1 MKSYHINYIFLIIL
15 LGTSLKS
22 QTCLNGTNFI
32 TRQSHLDSL
41 KILYP
46 DCKEIEGQIIMGGP
60 GISNFEG
67 MLQFEKINDLQLH
80 VGESVEDL
88 SGFNSLQEVGIL
100 WFWSGPNLIDLTG
113 LNNLKKVTQNL
124 YIRNMNNLLNLSG
137 LDNLEY
143 VASLSI
149 ENNGGLI
156 STEGMYNLKK
166 IDYLYISENPEL
178 LAVEGFSQLDTISTL
193 MQIHLNPKLTHLDG
207 LENLKYVG
215 DLKIRSNILLSSVDA
230 LNGITYI
237 KSNFDVFGN
246 KALEYMPEFDSLKFV
261 GGNLHILGDNPPG
274 PQPPTDYSLKK
285 VPLFPSLTYVGNEL
299 AIRAIYSIT
308 EFYSFPKLKE
318 LNRLSVSL
326 FNLLSFDA
334 FNELE
339 LVKVNLTLNNNN
351 RLKVLKG
358 FRNLREVTGDISM
371 RNFDL
376 EEIIGFDKLEKAGEI
391 SMTSNG
397 QLKELTCFKNVKS
410 MRNGI
415 FLRLNS
421 NLEVI
426 DFSSLESIVHPN
438 STAELDI
445 TDARKLKSL
454 ATFSNLKKLTGVL
467 TVKNNWVLESLSGL
481 DNIDYR
487 DIKTIILSGNSS
499 ANYTIGL
506 SDCSIKSICDHL
518 LIGNGGFS
526 TLRYNLPGCNT
537 TSEIREK
544 CLVSTDDVENQLRAS
559 INIFPN
565 PAQDR
570 ISVTT
575 QNGEVIKHLAI
586 TTIDGVVLDVGSAN
600 TDNSLDIS
608 TLPNGIY
615 ILFCTID
622 GTRVNKPFVKSI

>member
-1 MKSYHINYIFLIIL
+1 MNKYKLTLVYLLVFLNHYI
-15 LGTSLKS
+15 SS
-22 QTCLNGTNFI
+22 QTCLNGLTFVS
-32 TRQSHLDSL
+32 RQSQLDSL

-46 DCKEIEGQIIMGGP
+46 DCKEIEGQIIIAGP
-60 GISNFEG
+60 DINNYDG
-67 MLQFEKINDLQLH
+67 MKQFEKIRDLQLH
-80 VGESVEDL
+80 VGVQIFDL
-88 SGFNSLQEVGIL
+88 SGFGSLKEVDVFWL
-100 WFWSGPNLIDLTG
+100 WSGPSLTNL
-113 LNNLKKVTQNL
+113 Q
-124 YIRNMNNLLNLSG
+124 G
-137 LDNLEY
+137 LDNLQRCNGSFTIRNVPSLINLSGPDKLEY
-143 VASLSI
+143 IASLSI

-166 IDYLYISENPEL
+166 LDYLYISENPEL

-193 MQIHLNPKLTHLDG
+193 MQINLNPKLTHLDG

-237 KSNFDVFGN
+237 KSNFEISGN

-261 GGNLHILGDNPPG
+261 GGNLRIPGDNPPA

-285 VPLFPSLTYVGNEL
+285 VPMFPSLTYIGNEL
-299 AIRAIYSIT
+299 HIGGIYSIT

-318 LNRLSVSL
+318 LNRLVVSL
-326 FNLLSFDA
+326 NNLHSFDA

-339 LVKVNLTLNNNN
+339 LIRGSLTLNNNN
-351 RLKVLKG
+351 FLTKLKG
-358 FRNLREVTGDISM
+358 FKSLKEVTGQIGM
-371 RNFDL
+371 RNFAL
-376 EEIIGFDKLEKAGEI
+376 EEIIGFDKLEKVGHI
-391 SMTSNG
+391 SMTANG
-397 QLKELTCFKNVKS
+397 QLKELTCFKNVKTL
-410 MRNGI
+410 RNG
-415 FLRLNS
+415 LTLDHNS
-421 NLEVI
+421 NVQEI
-426 DFSSLESIVHPN
+426 DFSGLESIEHPN
-438 STAELDI
+438 STGELAI
-445 TDARKLKSL
+445 LNMRKIKSL
-454 ATFSNLKKLTGVL
+454 TSFSNLKKLTGVI
-467 TVKNNWVLESLSGL
+467 NIRYNWELESLSGL
-481 DNIDYR
+481 DNIDYK
-487 DIKTIILSGNSS
+487 DIKTIILDGNRFGNS
-499 ANYTIGL
+499 TIGL

-526 TLRYNLPGCNT
+526 TLRNNIEGCNT
-537 TSEIREK
+537 TTEIREK

-570 ISVTT
+570 ISVTS

-586 TTIDGVVLDVGSAN
+586 TTIDGMVLDLPSAG